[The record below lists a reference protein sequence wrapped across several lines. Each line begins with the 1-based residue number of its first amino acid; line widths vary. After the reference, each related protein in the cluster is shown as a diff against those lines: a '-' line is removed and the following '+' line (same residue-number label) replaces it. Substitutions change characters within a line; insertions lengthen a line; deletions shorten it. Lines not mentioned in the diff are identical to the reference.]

1 MKRKIV
7 TAVIAFILCAAVVP
21 TAGIYSVMAENEDTL
36 QVEDGADYAALS
48 GVWKNEDAQADETL
62 TLSADGLFVYHTGE
76 GDDVQGYLEYVDEYN
91 DGNGR
96 YDMYNRMGMWLEG
109 FYLDSADTLHMG
121 NDGAAV
127 FTRAEE
133 DQAEENSE
141 GQTEN
146 EDSVEKQSYEYTE
159 KFTYPV
165 YELEFTTGA
174 NEDTCKWKMLYFQT
188 DTNTFAYAYRVS
200 ADFAEEMEA
209 EYRDA
214 ISSLEL
220 TEIEGVENTETTF
233 TQGEDYDPSAE
244 GESLEMFISYF
255 DSWYQYGDLNAMNI
269 RLYGEGTWEIYNS
282 LNSDKTGGYFFDS
295 GTFTT
300 LGTTA
305 LKLVNDSGIYVTDV
319 TLDGDGDLMLS
330 PVISGYGN
338 IYAGAAFLRE
348 SDSIAYE
355 AQTADDGEG
364 YGDYIPDEDYVE
376 ESDPGDTYYWYDGEG
391 NVMYF
396 DGSDSYYIGPDDV
409 FYIDEAGRLMEY

>member
-1 MKRKIV
+1 M
-7 TAVIAFILCAAVVP
+7 
-21 TAGIYSVMAENEDTL
+21 
-36 QVEDGADYAALS
+36 
-48 GVWKNEDAQADETL
+48 
-62 TLSADGLFVYHTGE
+62 
-76 GDDVQGYLEYVDEYN
+76 
-91 DGNGR
+91 
-96 YDMYNRMGMWLEG
+96 
-109 FYLDSADTLHMG
+109 
-121 NDGAAV
+121 
-127 FTRAEE
+127 EE
-133 DQAEENSE
+133 
-141 GQTEN
+141 
-146 EDSVEKQSYEYTE
+146 
-159 KFTYPV
+159 
-165 YELEFTTGA
+165 
-174 NEDTCKWKMLYFQT
+174 
-188 DTNTFAYAYRVS
+188 
-200 ADFAEEMEA
+200 
-209 EYRDA
+209 EYRAA

-220 TEIEGVENTETTF
+220 TEIEGVENTETTL

-305 LKLVNDSGIYVTDV
+305 LKLVNDSGLYVADV

-338 IYAGAAFLRE
+338 IYAGAAFSRE